1 MRLNPDETKEALT
14 LRQAGWTLSAISDKI
29 GASPST
35 LYRLFKKSGT
45 TRGAITAESVE
56 AAKQQIIQDADFVE
70 SLKHQIASSI
80 VDDLQMSKSIKEQAL
95 LTLELLET
103 ENDSSMIKARALA
116 ALATSIKVASDV
128 QRRCLRIDDPTLTP
142 QSEDLPTLTIT
153 KMTDE
158 EISLAQRRFSHE
170 SGESMTDD

>member
-1 MRLNPDETKEALT
+1 MRLDPDGTKEALT
-14 LRQAGWTLSAISDKI
+14 LRQAGWTLSSIAEKT

-35 LYRLFKKSGT
+35 LYRLFKRAGT

-80 VDDLQMSKSIKEQAL
+80 IDDLQMSKRIKEQAL
-95 LTLELLET
+95 LTLELLEA
-103 ENDSSMIKARALA
+103 DPDGPMIKARALA
-116 ALATSIKVASDV
+116 ALATSVKVASDV

-142 QSEDLPTLTIT
+142 QSDDLPTLTIT
-153 KMTDE
+153 RMTDE
-158 EISLAQRRFSHE
+158 EIKLAQRRFSHE
-170 SGESMTDD
+170 SEEAMTDD